1 MDHWTYIQSVLKR
14 YFSICLGQFPK
25 LASNHT
31 SGLQKCHN
39 GCTFPTSKLRHSVC
53 GLDSVHWHIEKSVC
67 VILTSN
73 MQTYPCYSLSSF
85 TLPSPLSMELLPPR
99 HLFFSGKLS
108 ITFEKLKEKIDLSV
122 TDGVRGTDYQAIFLP
137 ASQEISEQVATQ
149 CLLHWRWL
157 VSLPYTLSLPT
168 KPHFYHK
175 PANVI
180 SSAVILMVPLIRT
193 YTKASGR

>member
-1 MDHWTYIQSVLKR
+1 
-14 YFSICLGQFPK
+14 
-25 LASNHT
+25 
-31 SGLQKCHN
+31 
-39 GCTFPTSKLRHSVC
+39 
-53 GLDSVHWHIEKSVC
+53 
-67 VILTSN
+67 

-149 CLLHWRWL
+149 CLLH
-157 VSLPYTLSLPT
+157 
-168 KPHFYHK
+168 
-175 PANVI
+175 
-180 SSAVILMVPLIRT
+180 
-193 YTKASGR
+193 